1 VTYPPPSGQDPY
13 HGQGEPQQPG
23 AGQGGWQMP
32 PPEPTQQMPQPSQTQ
47 PLYPQAQPAPPDFYG
62 QPGQPP
68 QQPPQQPYPGQ
79 SYQGANPY
87 AQPLPGQY
95 PQQGEYPYGQPGQPG
110 QPPYD
115 YGYGAGYGAP
125 PPNNAGSK
133 NAMIAVVIAVALLAG
148 GFSAYWFGFHDKNP
162 KPSPIALGSTLPD
175 STAAPSDTGG
185 TDTGAP
191 SDSAAPSP
199 TDTTAA
205 QIAALQ
211 ALMATMNDQGC
222 KSAFQA
228 IITFEQAAQTDA
240 GNDTAI
246 INDYDTAISSLEAA
260 QNQAQN
266 ANAAAAIGQ
275 VVSDWKSY
283 TAALAGGQTPDDSV
297 LTTDGQTLAQACLAS

>member
-1 VTYPPPSGQDPY
+1 MTYPPSSGQDPY
-13 HGQGEPQQPG
+13 QGQGDPQQPG
-23 AGQGGWQMP
+23 MGQGGWQMP
-32 PPEPTQQMPQPSQTQ
+32 PPEPTQPMPQPHQTQ
-47 PLYPQAQPAPPDFYG
+47 PLYPQAAPDYYG
-62 QPGQPP
+62 QQA
-68 QQPPQQPYPGQ
+68 QQPYPGQ
-79 SYQGANPY
+79 QPYPAENPY
-87 AQPLPGQY
+87 AQGQQAQY
-95 PQQGEYPYGQPGQPG
+95 PQQGEYPYGQPGQPSN
-110 QPPYD
+110 PYGPA
-115 YGYGAGYGAP
+115 YGTP
-125 PPNNAGSK
+125 PPNATGSK
-133 NAMIAVVIAVALLAG
+133 NAMIAVVITVALLAG

-162 KPSPIALGSTLPD
+162 KSSPVSLGSTLPET
-175 STAAPSDTGG
+175 SAAPTDTGG
-185 TDTGAP
+185 DTGSP
-191 SDSAAPSP
+191 SDSAVPAP

-266 ANAAAAIGQ
+266 ADAAAAIGQ
-275 VVSDWKSY
+275 VVTDWKSY
-283 TAALAGGQTPDDSV
+283 TAALAGGGTPDDSV

>member
-1 VTYPPPSGQDPY
+1 M
-13 HGQGEPQQPG
+13 
-23 AGQGGWQMP
+23 GQGGWQMP
-32 PPEPTQQMPQPSQTQ
+32 PPEPTQPMPQPHQTQ
-47 PLYPQAQPAPPDFYG
+47 PLYPQAAPDYYG
-62 QPGQPP
+62 QQA
-68 QQPPQQPYPGQ
+68 QQPYPGQ
-79 SYQGANPY
+79 QPYSAENPY
-87 AQPLPGQY
+87 AQGQQAQY
-95 PQQGEYPYGQPGQPG
+95 PQQGEYPYGQPGQPSY
-110 QPPYD
+110 PYGPA
-115 YGYGAGYGAP
+115 YGTP
-125 PPNNAGSK
+125 PPNAGGSK
-133 NAMIAVVIAVALLAG
+133 NAMIAVVITVALLAG

-162 KPSPIALGSTLPD
+162 KSSPVSLGSTLPD
-175 STAAPSDTGG
+175 TSAAPTDTGG
-185 TDTGAP
+185 GDTGSP
-191 SDSAAPSP
+191 SDSAVPAP

-266 ANAAAAIGQ
+266 TDAAAAIGQ
-275 VVSDWKSY
+275 VVTDWKSY
-283 TAALAGGQTPDDSV
+283 TAALAGGGTPDDTV

>member
-1 VTYPPPSGQDPY
+1 
-13 HGQGEPQQPG
+13 
-23 AGQGGWQMP
+23 
-32 PPEPTQQMPQPSQTQ
+32 MPQPSQTQ
-47 PLYPQAQPAPPDFYG
+47 PLYPQAAPPDFYG
-62 QPGQPP
+62 QPGQ
-68 QQPPQQPYPGQ
+68 QPQQPYPGQ
-79 SYQGANPY
+79 PYGAENPY
-87 AQPLPGQY
+87 AQGQPAQY
-95 PQQGEYPYGQPGQPG
+95 PQQGDYPYGQPGQPSY
-110 QPPYD
+110 PYAPA
-115 YGYGAGYGAP
+115 YGTP
-125 PPNNAGSK
+125 PPNANGSK

-175 STAAPSDTGG
+175 STPAPSDTGG
-185 TDTGAP
+185 GDTGSP
-191 SDSAAPSP
+191 SASAVPAP

-228 IITFEQAAQTDA
+228 IITFEQAAKTDS

-246 INDYDTAISSLEAA
+246 INDYDTAIGSLQAA

-266 ANAAAAIGQ
+266 AAAAAAIGQ
-275 VVSDWKSY
+275 VVTDWKSY
-283 TAALAGGQTPDDSV
+283 TAALAGGGTPDDAV

>member
-1 VTYPPPSGQDPY
+1 MTYPPSSGQDPY
-13 HGQGEPQQPG
+13 QGQGEPQQPG
-23 AGQGGWQMP
+23 MGQGGWQMP
-32 PPEPTQQMPQPSQTQ
+32 PPEPTQPMPQPNQTQ
-47 PLYPQAQPAPPDFYG
+47 PLYPQPAPGDFYG
-62 QPGQPP
+62 QPGQQP
-68 QQPPQQPYPGQ
+68 QKPYPGQ
-79 SYQGANPY
+79 PYAAENPY
-87 AQPLPGQY
+87 AQGQPMQY
-95 PQQGEYPYGQPGQPG
+95 PQQQGEYPSPYGQPGQPG
-110 QPPYD
+110 QPSYPY
-115 YGYGAGYGAP
+115 GPAYGAP
-125 PPNNAGSK
+125 PPNANGSK

-162 KPSPIALGSTLPD
+162 KPSPIALGSTLPQT
-175 STAAPSDTGG
+175 TASPSDTGG
-185 TDTGAP
+185 GDTGSP
-191 SDSAAPSP
+191 SDSVAPAP

-240 GNDTAI
+240 GDDTAI
-246 INDYDTAISSLEAA
+246 INDYDTAISSLQAA

-266 ANAAAAIGQ
+266 ADAAAAIGQ

-283 TAALAGGQTPDDSV
+283 TAALAGGGTPDDGV

>member
-1 VTYPPPSGQDPY
+1 M
-13 HGQGEPQQPG
+13 
-23 AGQGGWQMP
+23 GQGGWQMP
-32 PPEPTQQMPQPSQTQ
+32 APEPTQQMPQPNQTQ
-47 PLYPQAQPAPPDFYG
+47 PLYPQAAPPDFYG
-62 QPGQPP
+62 QPGQ
-68 QQPPQQPYPGQ
+68 QPQQPYPGQ
-79 SYQGANPY
+79 PYAAENPY
-87 AQPLPGQY
+87 AQGQQPQY

-110 QPPYD
+110 QPSYPY
-115 YGYGAGYGAP
+115 GPAYGAP
-125 PPNNAGSK
+125 PPNTPGSK
-133 NAMIAVVIAVALLAG
+133 NAMIAVVITVALLAG

-162 KPSPIALGSTLPD
+162 KPSPVSLGSTLPD

-185 TDTGAP
+185 GDTTSP
-191 SDSAAPSP
+191 SNSAAPAP

-211 ALMATMNDQGC
+211 ALMATMNDRGC

-246 INDYDTAISSLEAA
+246 INDYDTAIGSLQAA

-266 ANAAAAIGQ
+266 ADAAAAIGQ
-275 VVSDWKSY
+275 VVTDWKSF
-283 TAALAGGQTPDDSV
+283 TASLAGGGSPDDSV